1 MFSFAQ
7 AEFRIRT
14 GILLRRMVVEA
25 CERGE
30 LGYEFRVASDA
41 ARKHRNRSKENPAFT
56 LHRTH
61 RSIRRTILL
70 HQQHNYGEE
79 LRFFILHL
87 LSLCFIVLH
96 LHCQNKEPFQTIL
109 SSC

>member
-1 MFSFAQ
+1 M
-7 AEFRIRT
+7 
-14 GILLRRMVVEA
+14 EA

-41 ARKHRNRSKENPAFT
+41 AHKHRNRSNENPPFA

-61 RSIRRTILL
+61 RSIRRAILL

-79 LRFFILHL
+79 FYDFLFCI
-87 LSLCFIVLH
+87 CYPYVL
-96 LHCQNKEPFQTIL
+96 
-109 SSC
+109 